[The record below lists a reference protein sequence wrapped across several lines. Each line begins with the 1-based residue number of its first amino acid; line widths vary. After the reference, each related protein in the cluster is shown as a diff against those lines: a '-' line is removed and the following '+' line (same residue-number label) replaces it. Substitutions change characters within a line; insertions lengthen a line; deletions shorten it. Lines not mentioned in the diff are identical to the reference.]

1 MTASLIK
8 LGDILETRSVSLTTC
23 GNVRDK
29 GIIVPGTR
37 VKIVRAE
44 KPAFYKC
51 EVQPVERENGA
62 VFVWLWASELK
73 PSNRAD
79 TKQERQ
85 IR

>member
-8 LGDILETRSVSLTTC
+8 RGDILETRSVSLTTC
-23 GNVRDK
+23 GVVHDK

-73 PSNRAD
+73 PSNGRDQRPGDQDA
-79 TKQERQ
+79 
-85 IR
+85 

>member
-1 MTASLIK
+1 MTASSIK
-8 LGDILETRSVSLTTC
+8 RGDILETRSVSMTT
-23 GNVRDK
+23 GGAVRDK

-44 KPAFYKC
+44 KAAFYKC

-73 PSNRAD
+73 PSNEKVSDAPH
-79 TKQERQ
+79 
-85 IR
+85 